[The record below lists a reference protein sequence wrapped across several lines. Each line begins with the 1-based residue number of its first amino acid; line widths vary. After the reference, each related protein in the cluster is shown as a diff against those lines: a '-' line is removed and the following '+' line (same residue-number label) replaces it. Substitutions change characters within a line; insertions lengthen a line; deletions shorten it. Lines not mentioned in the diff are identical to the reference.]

1 MGSSDYEGCDC
12 ADQLSL
18 VRHELKGLVFARLSS
33 VLRAAD
39 KRRFRELCTEER
51 ALLAARPHVLSA

>member
-1 MGSSDYEGCDC
+1 MSTSDYEGCEC

-39 KRRFRELCTEER
+39 ERRFRELCAEER
-51 ALLAARPHVLSA
+51 VLLAARPHLLSA